1 MGRQLNHFDIKAREW
16 ERRFVKRLSSGEM
29 VCMTGSGK
37 ANVIEKATQ
46 KTFCFKTAAEKITHS
61 IPREKVKGAIS
72 FLLFR
77 RTTMRK
83 QLEQFH
89 HFNSFLMGLLRLI
102 FVQVSKL
109 SLTPKGLRLS
119 LRGFR
124 FIPAGMDRDPR
135 KIGLAKE
142 MGTSVIL
149 CSYFHLRDDL
159 NENFRSY
166 CRKFGVKILLDSGA
180 WSLFSAQE
188 RGKNVEP
195 IHVRQLIRFIKR
207 HREFLYGWV
216 NLDDLKD
223 PVATRIH
230 QMVMERAGVMPIPV
244 WHAHSPF
251 NELDRIVRQ
260 YESEV
265 EFICIGGLAKATA
278 EQRIEVLDRVFE
290 KYPNCNFHIL
300 GVSSPEILRYPVFS
314 ADSTAPIWSHRKRFL
329 ITENGQVQADKVNP
343 DWDGED
349 CFVYNMSYLN
359 RFEEAYEGH
368 EMQLPILPKYSKR
381 NLQLALF

>member
-1 MGRQLNHFDIKAREW
+1 MNHFDIKARNW
-16 ERRFVKRLSSGEM
+16 ERRFVKRLSSGVM
-29 VCMTGSGK
+29 VCMTGSLK
-37 ANVIEKATQ
+37 ENLIEKVTHKA
-46 KTFCFKTAAEKITHS
+46 FYFKTAADRAPQS
-61 IPREKVKGAIS
+61 IPREKVRGAIS

-102 FVQVSKL
+102 FVHISKI
-109 SLTPKGLRLS
+109 SLTPKGLRLT
-119 LRGFR
+119 LRGVR

-135 KIGLAKE
+135 KIQLAKK

-159 NENFRSY
+159 NENFRVY

-188 RGKNVEP
+188 KGKNVEP
-195 IHVRQLIRFIKR
+195 IHVRHLLQFIKR
-207 HREFLYGWV
+207 HQDILYGWI
-216 NLDDLKD
+216 NLDDLKS

-230 QMVMERAGVMPIPV
+230 QKVMERAGVMPIPV
-244 WHAHSPF
+244 WHAKSSID
-251 NELDRIVRQ
+251 ELGLIVRQ

-265 EFICIGGLAKATA
+265 DFICIGGLAKASG
-278 EQRIEVLDRVFE
+278 EERIEVLDRVFE

-314 ADSTAPIWSHRKRFL
+314 VDSTAPIWSHRKRFL
-329 ITENGQVQADKVNP
+329 ITENGQVLADKVNQN
-343 DWDGED
+343 WDGED

-359 RFEEAYEGH
+359 RLEDAYEGH
-368 EMQLPILPKYSKR
+368 EMQLPILPEYPKR
-381 NLQLALF
+381 NLQLAFF